1 MDPEQKLGYS
11 SNSPEPSSNK
21 RFNFDWK
28 LKGSP
33 KNLFVVIS
41 GEFIGTFIF
50 LWVAYMIASVVNAG
64 DSVDTSSSS
73 KILVIAIG
81 FGFGVM
87 IGITLTAKV
96 SGGNLNPAVTLTL
109 VLTKVVDPIKGLC
122 MMVTQ
127 IIAGMAAGGAASA
140 MAPGPVTFANSLG
153 GGCSKGR
160 GLMIEAFVTCL
171 LCVTVLMTVVEKSSF
186 NDFAPVLIGL
196 SLFLGHLIA
205 IKYTGAGINPARSL
219 GAAVAD
225 RSFPVYFWIY
235 WIGPIIGSL
244 IAAGIWYF
252 WTFLDYNQGNE
263 DNEKFE

>member
-1 MDPEQKLGYS
+1 MDAEQQLGYS
-11 SNSPEPSSNK
+11 SAAPADTK
-21 RFNFDWK
+21 KGKFNINWG
-28 LKGSP
+28 LQGSL
-33 KNLFVVIS
+33 KNLLVVVS

-50 LWVAYMIASVVNAG
+50 LWIAYMIASVCN
-64 DSVDTSSSS
+64 SSEFQDTSQAAR
-73 KILVIAIG
+73 IYMIATG

-109 VLTKVVDPIKGLC
+109 CLAGAVDPVKGIC

-140 MAPGPVTFANSLG
+140 MTPGPVTFANALG

-160 GLMIEAFVTCL
+160 GLMIEAFGTCV

-186 NDFAPVLIGL
+186 NDFAPVLIGI
-196 SLFLGHLIA
+196 SLFLAHLIC
-205 IKYTGAGINPARSL
+205 IFYTGAGLNPARSL
-219 GAAVAD
+219 GAAVAA

-235 WIGPIIGSL
+235 WIGPIIGAF

-252 WTFLDYNQGNE
+252 WTMLNYNE
-263 DNEKFE
+263 DAEEKLD